1 MPSKVY
7 SKIKKEKEKNF
18 NFKENQTYR
27 SIFETNDSFNIES
40 IQKSEVKLW
49 NLFFFKIVSGFII
62 CLKSLPFGNGL

>member
-1 MPSKVY
+1 VPSKVY

-40 IQKSEVKLW
+40 I
-49 NLFFFKIVSGFII
+49 
-62 CLKSLPFGNGL
+62 